1 MSFGAVCVG
10 LGCCGA
16 EVLSPDDMVVKEYIV
31 GNGLVVL
38 ALAFKEAAYSFAFE
52 CAAMPVGVCS
62 DGGVWVSFRGSA
74 AKAGRME

>member
-1 MSFGAVCVG
+1 MCQVNGMSFGAVCVG

-38 ALAFKEAAYSFAFE
+38 ALAFKEAA
-52 CAAMPVGVCS
+52 
-62 DGGVWVSFRGSA
+62 
-74 AKAGRME
+74 